1 MAISNSYHTSAK
13 AHAITSASKL
23 SSVQKHNARGYF
35 AWDYDSRKIHNLIGS
50 ASSLSQDTKD
60 YINQK
65 FASSIEEYNAK
76 QRQKCRRITAT
87 AFEYFEMNKSTDIAN
102 ETILQIGDM
111 DFWEQYRIE
120 KEVKRNRKTYVIKSY
135 PEEIKEVMDR
145 IFRLQAEAYEQIYK
159 THGDLILKK
168 ITERKESAEAY
179 IESIDPDLRWKYEQL
194 FLQPKK
200 RDNLIKSMNL
210 ADQELE
216 GYEKFFRARS
226 DLSAIEKKK
235 LIARTSEGQM
245 EIKLINLVAHY
256 DEWSPHAHAVS
267 VCSTSGYIR
276 GVNQRVAKSVVLN
289 KWSLEVIQDRMRE
302 IAIEEMAKHPDL
314 FQDLQW
320 QAKGKG
326 RNKDYRKETYIRM
339 RQRQLHEHH
348 KKINQEIEKK
358 EVELSQLK
366 TIVKELQVQKNYVQQ
381 ELAAVVSEYNVA
393 EKRIQNQKEQIEYWD
408 AAVDLMTSEQEYVAA
423 AEESKETIEYLNT
436 LCNDLIQ
443 RKNPLRDK
451 NIEQAFL
458 EAFRGF
464 YDALSESL
472 KKLRKYEAFNSLQE
486 EERYSVPLTK
496 AKIDLDTQIK
506 SGTNLVAKTRQ
517 SITYENQRKSADHS
531 EGSRG
536 I

>member
-135 PEEIKEVMDR
+135 QEEIKEVMDR

-159 THGDLILKK
+159 THGHIILKK
-168 ITERKESAEAY
+168 IMERKESAEAY
-179 IESIDPDLRWKYEQL
+179 IQSIDPDLRWKYEQL

-200 RDNLIKSMNL
+200 REGLLKSMQL
-210 ADQELE
+210 SDRELE
-216 GYEKFFRARS
+216 GYEMYFRAKS

-235 LIARTSEGQM
+235 LIERTSSGGM

-256 DEWSPHAHAVS
+256 DEWSPHSHAIS
-267 VCSTSGYIR
+267 VCSTSGYSR
-276 GVNQRVAKSVVLN
+276 GLNQRVAKSVVLN

-302 IAIEEMAKHPDL
+302 IAIEEMSKHPDL

-320 QAKGKG
+320 QDKGEG
-326 RNKDYRKETYIRM
+326 RNKDYRKEKYIRM
-339 RQRQLHEHH
+339 RQRKLQEHH
-348 KKINQEIEKK
+348 QKINLEIEQK
-358 EVELSQLK
+358 ETELSQLK
-366 TIVKELQVQKNYVQQ
+366 MEVSGLQEQKKDVQQ
-381 ELAAVVSEYNVA
+381 KLADIVDEY
-393 EKRIQNQKEQIEYWD
+393 
-408 AAVDLMTSEQEYVAA
+408 AA
-423 AEESKETIEYLNT
+423 AEKKIEQQKEEIRKWDDMLYVIESEKEYIAEAEECEETIDRLQG
-436 LCNDLIQ
+436 LCDALTS
-443 RKNPLRDK
+443 RKSPLRDK
-451 NIEQAFL
+451 SIEQAIID
-458 EAFRGF
+458 AFRGF
-464 YDALSESL
+464 YRALCASL
-472 KKLRKYEAFNSLQE
+472 TRQRKYEVYNGLQDTE
-486 EERYSVPLTK
+486 CRSTELTK
-496 AKIDLDTQIK
+496 AKVELDQQVKDANKKITLQP
-506 SGTNLVAKTRQ
+506 KTRQ
-517 SITYENQRKSADHS
+517 SITHDRSID
-531 EGSRG
+531 
-536 I
+536 

>member
-159 THGDLILKK
+159 THGHIILKK
-168 ITERKESAEAY
+168 IMERKESAEAY
-179 IESIDPDLRWKYEQL
+179 IQSIDPDLRWKYEQL

-200 RDNLIKSMNL
+200 REGLLKSMQL
-210 ADQELE
+210 SDRELE
-216 GYEKFFRARS
+216 GYEMYFRAKS

-235 LIARTSEGQM
+235 LIERTSSGGM

-256 DEWSPHAHAVS
+256 DEWSPHSHAIS
-267 VCSTSGYIR
+267 VCSTSGYSR
-276 GVNQRVAKSVVLN
+276 GLNQRVAKSVVLN

-302 IAIEEMAKHPDL
+302 IAIEEMSKHPDL

-320 QAKGKG
+320 QDKGEG
-326 RNKDYRKETYIRM
+326 RNKDYRKEKYIRM
-339 RQRQLHEHH
+339 RQRKLQEHH
-348 KKINQEIEKK
+348 QKINLEIEQK
-358 EVELSQLK
+358 ETELSQLK
-366 TIVKELQVQKNYVQQ
+366 MEVSGLQEQKKDVQQ
-381 ELAAVVSEYNVA
+381 KLADIVDEY
-393 EKRIQNQKEQIEYWD
+393 
-408 AAVDLMTSEQEYVAA
+408 AA
-423 AEESKETIEYLNT
+423 AEKKIEQQKEEIRKWDDMLYVIEDEKEYIAEANECEETVNYLQS
-436 LCNDLIQ
+436 LCDALIL
-443 RKNPLRDK
+443 RKSPLRDK
-451 NIEQAFL
+451 NIEQAL
-458 EAFRGF
+458 IEAFRGF
-464 YDALSESL
+464 YDALCTSL
-472 KKLRKYEAFNSLQE
+472 TRQRKYEVFNSLPE
-486 EERYSVPLTK
+486 AECKSVPLTK
-496 AKIDLDTQIK
+496 AKIDLDDQIAGAK
-506 SGTNLVAKTRQ
+506 TKIPDKTRQ
-517 SITYENQRKSADHS
+517 SIMHESTQKKSGDP
-531 EGSRG
+531 SR
-536 I
+536 

>member
-1 MAISNSYHTSAK
+1 MTISNSYHTSAK
-13 AHAITSASKL
+13 DHAITSAAKL
-23 SSVQKHNARGYF
+23 STVQKHNARGYF
-35 AWDYDSRKIHNLIGS
+35 AWDYDSGKIHDLIGS
-50 ASSLSQDTKD
+50 AAELSKETKD

-65 FASSIEEYNAK
+65 FEKTIEEYNVK
-76 QRQKCRRITAT
+76 QRQKCRRITLQP
-87 AFEYFEMNKSTDIAN
+87 FEYFCENKSTDVAN
-102 ETILQIGDM
+102 ETIFQVGDM
-111 DFWEQYRIE
+111 DFWEQFRIE
-120 KEVKRNRKTYVIKSY
+120 KEIKRNGKTYIQKSY
-135 PEEIKEVMDR
+135 QEEIKEVMDR

-276 GVNQRVAKSVVLN
+276 GLNQRVAKSVVLN

-314 FQDLQW
+314 FPDLQW
-320 QAKGKG
+320 QDKGEG
-326 RNKDYRKETYIRM
+326 RNKDYRKEKYIRM
-339 RQRQLHEHH
+339 RQRKLQEHH
-348 KKINQEIEKK
+348 QKINLEIEQK
-358 EVELSQLK
+358 ETELSQLK
-366 TIVKELQVQKNYVQQ
+366 MEVSGLQEQKKDVQQ
-381 ELAAVVSEYNVA
+381 KLAEIVDEY
-393 EKRIQNQKEQIEYWD
+393 
-408 AAVDLMTSEQEYVAA
+408 AA
-423 AEESKETIEYLNT
+423 AEKKIEQQKEEIRKWDNILYVIEDEKEYIAEADECAETVNYLQS
-436 LCNDLIQ
+436 LCDSLIR
-443 RKNPLRDK
+443 RKSPLRDI
-451 NIEQAFL
+451 NIEQSLYKAFM
-458 EAFRGF
+458 GF
-464 YDALSESL
+464 YEALCTSL
-472 KKLRKYEAFNSLQE
+472 KRQRKYEIYNDLPE
-486 EERYSVPLTK
+486 EECRSVPLTK
-496 AKIDLDTQIK
+496 AKVDLDKQVKDASKKIE
-506 SGTNLVAKTRQ
+506 LQQKTRQ
-517 SITYENQRKSADHS
+517 SITHEHS
-531 EGSRG
+531 NER
-536 I
+536 

>member
-159 THGDLILKK
+159 THGHIILKK
-168 ITERKESAEAY
+168 IMERKESAEAY
-179 IESIDPDLRWKYEQL
+179 IQSIDPDLRWKYEQL

-200 RDNLIKSMNL
+200 REGLLKSMQL
-210 ADQELE
+210 SDRELE
-216 GYEKFFRARS
+216 GYEMYFRAKS

-235 LIARTSEGQM
+235 LIERTSSGGM

-256 DEWSPHAHAVS
+256 DEWSPHSHAIS
-267 VCSTSGYIR
+267 VCSTSGYSR
-276 GVNQRVAKSVVLN
+276 GLNQRVAKSVVLN

-302 IAIEEMAKHPDL
+302 IAMEEMAKHPDL
-314 FQDLQW
+314 FPDLQW
-320 QAKGKG
+320 EEKGQG
-326 RNKDYRKETYIRM
+326 RNKDYRKEKYIRM
-339 RQRQLHEHH
+339 QQRKLQEDHQ
-348 KKINQEIEKK
+348 KINLEIKQK
-358 EVELSQLK
+358 ETELSQLK
-366 TIVKELQVQKNYVQQ
+366 TEVVDLQEQKKDVQQ
-381 ELAAVVSEYNVA
+381 ELAAVIADY
-393 EKRIQNQKEQIEYWD
+393 
-408 AAVDLMTSEQEYVAA
+408 AA
-423 AEESKETIEYLNT
+423 AEKIMEQQKEEIRKWDASLCDIETEREYIEEAKECEETVNHLQS
-436 LCNDLIQ
+436 LCDALIR
-443 RKNPLRDK
+443 RKSPLRDL
-451 NIEQAFL
+451 NIEQSL
-458 EAFRGF
+458 IKAFRGF
-464 YDALSESL
+464 YEALCASL
-472 KKLRKYEAFNSLQE
+472 MRQRKYEVFNGVPE
-486 EERYSVPLTK
+486 EECRSVPLTK
-496 AKIDLDTQIK
+496 AKVNLDQQVKDANKKITLQP
-506 SGTNLVAKTRQ
+506 KTRQ
-517 SITYENQRKSADHS
+517 SITHEHANEDRDFHN
-531 EGSRG
+531 
-536 I
+536 